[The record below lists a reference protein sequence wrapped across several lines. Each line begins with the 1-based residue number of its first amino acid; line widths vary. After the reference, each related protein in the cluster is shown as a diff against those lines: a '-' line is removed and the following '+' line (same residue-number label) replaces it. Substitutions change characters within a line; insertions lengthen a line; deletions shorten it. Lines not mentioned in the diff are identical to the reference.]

1 MYKKSITL
9 SIILLRE
16 KKTLPNRQTRN
27 KNEKIVAMQRLL
39 LGLFNLK
46 KVAKLQTSAMQ
57 KHLFQRGSEHQ

>member
-1 MYKKSITL
+1 MYKKV
-9 SIILLRE
+9 ILFALYYWE
-16 KKTLPNRQTRN
+16 KKKTLPNRQTRN

-57 KHLFQRGSEHQ
+57 KHLFQRGWEHQ